1 MKSSFSW
8 YFPVLDDERKK
19 IWDTGVLTVD
29 ANVLLDLYR
38 YHENTRNSL
47 LTCIESF
54 KGRLWIS
61 RQAAQEFFRNRS
73 KVIISSSKGFNQA
86 SDELSKLR
94 KAVSAAKEQLQGNR
108 LISNE
113 ITDKLNA
120 SISDALDKAGAS
132 ITEAG
137 TKHPNYL
144 LSDPILDTL
153 LTLFEGAVGDTFSE
167 DQLKTL
173 RSEADARRKNKVPP
187 GYLDEDKDADRPFG
201 DFFLWRQLLDHAK
214 KLAQPMIFVTSERKE
229 DWWERVS
236 GQTVGPRLELIQEA
250 YEYSGQRVLIYQTDH
265 FLKFALERTGK
276 QVDVSAVEEIR
287 AVDSLRADVQNAV
300 KVISQNVISNGPSLN
315 KGTLA
320 VELQRPLFKFTAS
333 GHFDP
338 LMLDAP
344 RLTVKLIEN
353 PDDLPRYRLGA
364 GTGTVHDFNVHLK
377 SEEYGVT
384 LPAGRYTFEYIA
396 DLFPTAAPG
405 EAGAHK

>member
-1 MKSSFSW
+1 MKSLFSW
-8 YFPVLDDERKK
+8 YFPVPDDERMK

-54 KGRLWIS
+54 KGRLWLS
-61 RQAAQEFFRNRS
+61 HQAAQEFFRNRS

-86 SDELSKLR
+86 TDELSKLR
-94 KAVSAAKEQLQGNR
+94 KTLSATMEQLQGNR

-113 ITDKLNA
+113 VTNKLNA
-120 SISDALDKAGAS
+120 SLSDALDKAGAS

-153 LTLFEGAVGDTFSE
+153 LTLFEGAVGDVFSE

-173 RSEADARRKNKVPP
+173 RSEADARKKNKVPP
-187 GYLDEDKDADRPFG
+187 GYLDEGKDADRSFG

-214 KLAQPMIFVTSERKE
+214 RITQPMIFVTSERKE
-229 DWWERVS
+229 DWWERLS

-265 FLKFALERTGK
+265 FLEFALERTGK
-276 QVDVSAVEEIR
+276 QVDASAVEEIR
-287 AVDSLRADVQNAV
+287 AVDSLRADIQNTV
-300 KVISQNVISNGPSLN
+300 KVISQNVISSSPSLN
-315 KGTLA
+315 KGMLA

-344 RLTVKLIEN
+344 RLRVKLVEY
-353 PDDLPRYRLGA
+353 PEALPRYRLSA

-377 SEEYGVT
+377 SETYGAT
-384 LPAGRYTFEYIA
+384 LPAGQYAFEYIA
-396 DLFPTAAPG
+396 DSSPTEAPS
-405 EAGAHK
+405 EAGADK

>member
-8 YFPVLDDERKK
+8 YFPVSDDERKK
-19 IWDTGVLTVD
+19 IWNTGVLTVD

-61 RQAAQEFFRNRS
+61 RQAAAEFFRNRS
-73 KVIISSSKGFNQA
+73 RVIVSSSKGFNQA
-86 SDELSKLR
+86 TDELNKLR
-94 KAVSAAKEQLQGNR
+94 KAVSAAMEQLQGNR

-120 SISDALDKAGAS
+120 ALSDVLDEAGTS

-137 TKHPNYL
+137 NKHPNYL
-144 LSDPILDTL
+144 LGDPILDKL
-153 LTLFEGAVGDTFSE
+153 LTLFLGAVGEPFSE
-167 DQLKTL
+167 EQLKTL
-173 RSEADARRKNKVPP
+173 RSEADARKKNKIPP
-187 GYLDEDKDADRPFG
+187 GYLDDDKDADRPFG

-214 KLAQPMIFVTSERKE
+214 KIAQPMIFVTSERKE
-229 DWWERVS
+229 DWWERHA
-236 GQTVGPRLELIQEA
+236 GQTVGPCLELLQEA
-250 YEYSGQRVLIYQTDH
+250 DEYSGQRVLIYQTDR
-265 FLKFALERTGK
+265 FLELALQRTGK
-276 QVDVSAVEEIR
+276 EVDASAVEEIR
-287 AVDSLRADVQNAV
+287 AVDSLRAGVQSTV
-300 KVISQNVISNGPSLN
+300 KVISQNVISSSPSSN
-315 KGTLA
+315 KGTLV
-320 VELQRPLFKFTAS
+320 VEFQRPHFMFTAS

-344 RLTVKLIEN
+344 RLRVKLTEHPAI
-353 PDDLPRYRLGA
+353 LPRYRLGA

-384 LPAGRYTFEYIA
+384 LPAGQYAFEYTA
-396 DLFPTAAPG
+396 DSSPTEVLG
-405 EAGAHK
+405 EAGRGG